1 MIEPMPTTTLDPR
14 IARGVFVA
22 DIPETAT
29 RPGYVRLGFPN
40 TSYKLDLIPEGE
52 VVGTPG
58 KRIEG
63 TVHAQAARLDK
74 IGGGGRFVEPV
85 FGTPRRVQ
93 GRVVAVNA
101 ETNEVIVSAGVP
113 FHLHPTDPR
122 QKATDFAEGEM
133 VTCGIKNGAVFKQV
147 K

>member
-1 MIEPMPTTTLDPR
+1 MIEPMPTTAIDPR
-14 IARGVFVA
+14 TARGLFIEHV
-22 DIPETAT
+22 PETAT
-29 RPGYVRLGFPN
+29 KPGYVRLGFPN

-52 VVGTPG
+52 VAGTPG

-63 TVHAQAARLDK
+63 TVHAQAARLDP

-93 GRVVAVNA
+93 GRVIAVNA

-122 QKATDFAEGEM
+122 QKATDFAEGQM
-133 VTCGIKNGAVFKQV
+133 VTCGVKGGAVFRQSK
-147 K
+147 

>member
-1 MIEPMPTTTLDPR
+1 MIEPMPTTAIDPST
-14 IARGVFVA
+14 ARGLFIEHV
-22 DIPETAT
+22 PETAT
-29 RPGYVRLGFPN
+29 KPAYVRLGFPN
-40 TSYKLDLIPEGE
+40 TSYKLDLIPEGD

-63 TVHAQAARLDK
+63 TVHAQAARIDS

-93 GRVVAVNA
+93 GRVIAVNA

-122 QKATDFAEGEM
+122 QKATDFAEGQM
-133 VTCGIKNGAVFKQV
+133 ITCGVKGGAVFRQAR
-147 K
+147 